1 MQFLSCPVWFISLRV
16 RFSAFIRVVVSA
28 RFAFF
33 FMAEYS
39 SLVCDLSVVTYRLM
53 HTYSC
58 FPILGVVNNTAVDVD
73 VQTLCVDSDFVSLGY
88 RPRNGNGGLY
98 GGSIL
103 NFFRPPYYFP

>member
-39 SLVCDLSVVTYRLM
+39 SLVCDLSVVTYWLM
-53 HTYSC
+53 HT
-58 FPILGVVNNTAVDVD
+58 
-73 VQTLCVDSDFVSLGY
+73 
-88 RPRNGNGGLY
+88 
-98 GGSIL
+98 
-103 NFFRPPYYFP
+103 